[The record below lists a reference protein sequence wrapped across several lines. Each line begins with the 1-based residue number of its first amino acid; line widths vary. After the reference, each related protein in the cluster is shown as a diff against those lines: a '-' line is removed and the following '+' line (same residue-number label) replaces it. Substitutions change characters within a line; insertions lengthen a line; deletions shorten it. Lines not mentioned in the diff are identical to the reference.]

1 MGLGPGDCM
10 GEPDVPGGPPGPEPG
25 GPDGPPELGV
35 GPLPGPGPALLFWE
49 THED

>member
-35 GPLPGPGPALLFWE
+35 GPLPGPGPALVFW
-49 THED
+49 

>member
-1 MGLGPGDCM
+1 M
-10 GEPDVPGGPPGPEPG
+10 GEPEEPG
-25 GPDGPPELGV
+25 GPTGPGPGGPAGPAGPPELGV